1 MPLWR
6 GLLNFAAD
14 SKCKPMIFKTIM
26 CAVVVSA
33 CVFESHAIIYH
44 CDSFDTKKKECRLV
58 SWSGTQP
65 SSGKVNIPE
74 SFTHD
79 DGKVYSITSIASH
92 ALDGLTEVTEITIPA
107 SVAVIGDSEHV
118 TVSQRSVCNFYDCP
132 KLKMFKVSAA
142 NKVFEASG
150 IGILCMKGGLSVLRV
165 PQKVEVDSEARLRL
179 ESAHTVICDDAFHGN
194 TTVEILSIDTYT
206 TVNGNGGLN
215 FAKNLRKY
223 EVRGNYGWLTKSGG
237 LLVETETYAVSW
249 PPALET
255 DEVKVPSGIEVIRD
269 YAFANTRVRQV
280 KMSAV
285 RSIREGA
292 FRNSAIETVS
302 IPGSVSG
309 LYKSVF
315 EDCSGLVSIE
325 MESVKLRLPE
335 SFARNCKS
343 LERVTSENPIYSIG
357 EAAFKGCSSLVEFP
371 FSGITVCDD
380 DSIFY
385 GCGFKE
391 VVYEE
396 SPVYDFCTY
405 GKNFLGLCR
414 SLERIDAS
422 RLETSF
428 DNLYS
433 IGPDFAPLCP
443 NLREIRFPAFS
454 SFWQYYGAPSQSAFG
469 YTCALEKIVLHTF
482 WNDGIRQ
489 FCYSTVNGVNDFYP
503 KVYVAVTANREV
515 CADRWNEW
523 PVSDLFSADNG
534 ARVHP
539 QFYCDAYKPGESYV
553 DPDGTYYVPGGA
565 KVNYSEAGKAGC
577 DVREMF
583 SVAFNT
589 IDDRMRVSVG
599 YGGLDG
605 AMTPESV
612 RIRFDDEPYQPVS
625 FPGYMISGK
634 KMSEISRVGI
644 AYVVDGVEMLTE
656 YPYDHWNGSSV
667 SEISVDSE
675 RVECRIEGGV
685 LRLNRSVDR
694 FEIYSADGSMLQSC
708 VGDSADVSMLVPG
721 IYIIRIDGSSRSI
734 KISL

>member
-1 MPLWR
+1 
-6 GLLNFAAD
+6 
-14 SKCKPMIFKTIM
+14 M

-44 CDSFDTKKKECRLV
+44 CDSFDKKKKECRLV

-65 SSGKVNIPE
+65 SSGKVNIPG

-79 DGKVYSITSIASH
+79 DGKEYSITSIAPH
-92 ALDGLTEVTEITIPA
+92 ALDGLTEVTEIGIPA
-107 SVAVIGDSEHV
+107 SVAVIGNSDHV
-118 TVSQRSVCNFYDCP
+118 TVSQRSVCNFYGCT
-132 KLKMFKVSAA
+132 KLKRFKVDAA
-142 NKVFEASG
+142 NKVFEASDE
-150 IGILCMKGGLSVLRV
+150 GILCMKGGLTVLRV
-165 PQKVEVDSEARLRL
+165 PQKVAVDSEARLRL
-179 ESAHTVICDDAFHGN
+179 ESAHIVICKDAFHGN
-194 TTVEILSIDTYT
+194 TTVGILSIDTYAT
-206 TVNGNGGLN
+206 INDNGGLN
-215 FAKNLRKY
+215 FAENLRKY
-223 EVRGNYGWLTKSGG
+223 EVRGNHGWLTKSGG
-237 LLVETETYAVSW
+237 LLVSTETYAVSW
-249 PPALET
+249 PPALVT
-255 DEVKVPSGIEVIRD
+255 DEVRVPSGIEVILD
-269 YAFANTRVRQV
+269 HAFANTRVRQV
-280 KMSAV
+280 RMSAV

-302 IPGSVSG
+302 IPGSVAG

-315 EDCSGLVSIE
+315 EDCPDLVSIE

-335 SFARNCKS
+335 GFARNCKS

-357 EAAFKGCSSLVEFP
+357 EAAFKGCTSLVEFP

-385 GCGFKE
+385 GCGFTE

-405 GKNFLGLCR
+405 GKNLFGLCR

-422 RLETSF
+422 RLVTSF
-428 DNLYS
+428 DSLYS
-433 IGPDFAPLCP
+433 IGPEFAPLCP

-454 SFWQYYGAPSQSAFG
+454 SFWQYYGAPSHPAFG
-469 YTCALEKIVLHTF
+469 YSCVLEKIVLHSF
-482 WNDGIRQ
+482 WNDGISQ
-489 FCYSTVNGVNDFYP
+489 FCYSTANGVNDFYP
-503 KVYVAVTANREV
+503 KVYVAVTANRES

-523 PVSDLFSADNG
+523 PVSDLFSAGNG

-553 DPDGTYYVPGGA
+553 APGGTYYVPGGVKA
-565 KVNYSEAGKAGC
+565 NYSGARQAGC

-583 SVAFNT
+583 AVAFDKT
-589 IDDRMRVSVG
+589 GDRLRVSVG
-599 YGGLDG
+599 YGDLDG

-612 RIRFDDEPYQPVS
+612 RIRFDDESYEPVS

-656 YPYDHWNGSSV
+656 YPADHWTGSSAP
-667 SEISVDSE
+667 EISGDPE
-675 RVECRIEGGV
+675 RVECRIDGGI
-685 LRLNRSVDR
+685 LRLNRSVGR
-694 FEIYSADGSMLQSC
+694 FEIYSTDGSMLQSC
-708 VGDSADVSMLVPG
+708 VGDMADVSMLVPG
-721 IYIIRIDGSSRSI
+721 IYIVRIDGCGRSI